1 MAATKATLA
10 RSGRMRGGGSGVVEA
25 PGKRESVPLQP
36 RAIWLVLGAATS
48 VQFGAALAATLFDQL
63 GPGGTV
69 WLRLLFAALILLVLW
84 RPRLSDRPA
93 HELGLVVA
101 FGLSLAVMNT
111 GFYEALDRIPLGIC
125 VTIEFVGPLGLAV
138 ALSRRPLDGLWVV
151 LAAAGIL
158 LLAHGTSGG
167 LDGLGVLFALIAG
180 SAWAVYIL
188 LSARVG
194 RTWGSGTGLA
204 VAMAVGAVV
213 MAPLGVVDGGGD
225 LLHPALLAQGAAVAV
240 LSSAIPYSLE
250 LEALRRIPA
259 GVFGVLMSLEPAIAA
274 LAGFV
279 VLGQDLVP
287 REIAGIAAV
296 VVASAGAARTAR
308 RPTVVD

>member
-1 MAATKATLA
+1 VELVAVSDRQAAE
-10 RSGRMRGGGSGVVEA
+10 GVTRAFE
-25 PGKRESVPLQP
+25 P
-36 RAIWLVLGAATS
+36 RAMWLVVGAATS
-48 VQFGAALAATLFDQL
+48 VQFGAALAATLFDSL

-69 WLRLLFAALILLVLW
+69 WLRLLFAAVILLALW
-84 RPRLSDRPA
+84 RPRLAGRSAR
-93 HELGLVVA
+93 ELGLVAA

-111 GFYEALDRIPLGIC
+111 GFYEALDRIPLGVC

-138 ALSRRPLDGLWVV
+138 ALSRRALDLVWIG

-158 LLAHGTSGG
+158 LLADGSTGG
-167 LDGLGVLFALIAG
+167 LDGVGVLFAAIAAV
-180 SAWAVYIL
+180 AWAAYIL
-188 LSARVG
+188 LSRQVG
-194 RTWGSGTGLA
+194 KVFEGGSGLA

-213 MAPLGVVDGGGD
+213 VMPLGIADGGGD
-225 LLHPALLAQGAAVAV
+225 LRDPALLAQGVAVAI

-274 LAGFV
+274 LAGFA
-279 VLGQDLVP
+279 VLGQDLVA
-287 REIAGIAAV
+287 RELAGIAAV
-296 VVASAGAARTAR
+296 VVASAGAAATAR

>member
-1 MAATKATLA
+1 
-10 RSGRMRGGGSGVVEA
+10 MRGGGSGVVEA

-69 WLRLLFAALILLVLW
+69 WLRLLFAALILVALW
-84 RPRLSDRPA
+84 RPRLSGRSTR
-93 HELGLVVA
+93 ELALVVA
-101 FGLSLAVMNT
+101 FGLALAVMNT
-111 GFYEALDRIPLGIC
+111 GFYEALDRIPLGVC
-125 VTIEFVGPLGLAV
+125 VTIEFIGPLGVAV
-138 ALSRRPLDGLWVV
+138 ALSRRPLDAVW
-151 LAAAGIL
+151 IL
-158 LLAHGTSGG
+158 LAGGGIVLLARGTAGG
-167 LDGLGVLFALIAG
+167 LDGVGVLFAVIAG
-180 SAWAVYIL
+180 CAWGVYIL

-194 RTWGSGTGLA
+194 RTWGRGTGLA

-213 MAPLGVVDGGGD
+213 VAPLGIADGGSALFD
-225 LLHPALLAQGAAVAV
+225 PALVVQAIAVAV

-274 LAGFV
+274 LAGYL
-279 VLGQDLVP
+279 VLGQGLVSK
-287 REIAGIAAV
+287 ELVGIAAV
-296 VVASAGAARTAR
+296 VVASAGAAATAHR
-308 RPTVVD
+308 ATVVD